1 MADIHDKEREQ
12 ERERLRKLEEK
23 DLEVERNRG
32 PRPLEGFSGAHT
44 SWTGYQDDDA
54 AAELHAD
61 DARKAEQ
68 ASEEQVKRLEAPPK
82 EE

>member
-1 MADIHDKEREQ
+1 MAGIHDKERAQ

-23 DLEVERNRG
+23 DREVERNRG

-44 SWTGYQDDDA
+44 SWTGYQDDR
-54 AAELHAD
+54 AAEEVHAD
-61 DARKAEQ
+61 DARKSDE

-82 EE
+82 E